1 MDFRTKNKVGL
12 LRLKGFGIQEVID
25 ETALP
30 RWQVQS
36 LFNQADAE
44 ELGVCGRPSV
54 RPKAFDFHAITDK
67 LEQLE
72 KALYLLGAIDILGGS
87 TSSERE
93 QLIPQLRAIDRL
105 VARTDMKQFEPRRAM
120 EVVTLRSRALVAIK
134 QASVR
139 RQAVIKFD
147 QTTKQL
153 VPA

>member
-1 MDFRTKNKVGL
+1 MDFRTKSKVGL
-12 LRLKGFGIQEVID
+12 LRLKGFSVQEVID
-25 ETALP
+25 ETKLP

-44 ELGVCGRPSV
+44 ELGVYGRPAV
-54 RPKAFDFHAITDK
+54 KPKAFDFNGVTDK

-87 TSSERE
+87 TASERE
-93 QLIPQLRAIDRL
+93 SLIPQLRAIDRL
-105 VARTDMKQFEPRRAM
+105 VARTDLKQFEPRRAM
-120 EVVTLRSRALVAIK
+120 EVVTLRSRALTAIK
-134 QASVR
+134 QANVR

-147 QTTKQL
+147 TKTKQL

>member
-1 MDFRTKNKVGL
+1 MDFRTKSKVGL

-44 ELGVCGRPSV
+44 ELGCYGRPAV
-54 RPKAFDFHAITDK
+54 ATKAFDFHAVTDK

-72 KALYLLGAIDILGGS
+72 KALYCLGAIDILGGS
-87 TSSERE
+87 TACERE
-93 QLIPQLRAIDRL
+93 NIIPQLRAIDRL
-105 VARTDMKQFEPRRAM
+105 VARTDLRQFEPRRAM
-120 EVVTLRSRALVAIK
+120 EVVTLRSRALTAIK

-147 QTTKQL
+147 QVTKQL